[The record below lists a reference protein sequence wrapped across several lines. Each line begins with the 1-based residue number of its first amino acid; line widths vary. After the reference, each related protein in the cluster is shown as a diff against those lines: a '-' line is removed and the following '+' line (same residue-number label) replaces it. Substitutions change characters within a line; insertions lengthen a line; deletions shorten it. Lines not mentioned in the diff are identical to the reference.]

1 MTRKKPIVALIYDFD
16 GTLSP
21 GNMQEFGFI
30 QALGKTP
37 EEFWQNSEAIS
48 AGQEMSHILAY
59 MKLMIDEA
67 RSAGISLKRES
78 FVSFGKS
85 IELFPGVKEWFA
97 LINEYGRKQGVIVE
111 HYINSSGLTEMI
123 EGTEIAKEFK
133 KIFASSFWYDKD
145 NVAVWPAVAVDFTGK
160 TQFLF
165 KITKGILDISDKT
178 RVNESQKDESKL
190 IPFSNMIYFGDGETD
205 IPCMKIV
212 KMFGGN
218 SIAVYQP
225 ARKEKFRTAQKL
237 LRQERVNFICKAD
250 YSRESEIWNVVTT
263 IIDKVKME
271 DDFTRLQRKMR
282 NRSL

>member
-1 MTRKKPIVALIYDFD
+1 MTKKKPIVALIYDFD

-30 QALGKTP
+30 QAIGKTP
-37 EEFWQNSEAIS
+37 EEFWQNSDNIS
-48 AGQEMSHILAY
+48 SGQEMNHILAY

-67 RSAGISLKRES
+67 KNAGISLKRDS

-85 IELFPGVKEWFA
+85 IELFPGVKEWFS
-97 LINEYGRKQGVIVE
+97 LINEYGRTKGVVIE

-123 EGTEIAKEFK
+123 EGSEIAKEFK
-133 KIFASSFWYDKD
+133 KIFASSFWYDE
-145 NVAVWPAVAVDFTGK
+145 NGVAVWPAVAVDYTGK

-178 RVNESQKDESKL
+178 RVNESQKDETKL
-190 IPFSNMIYFGDGETD
+190 VPFNYMIYFGDGETD
-205 IPCMKIV
+205 IPSMKVV

-225 ARKEKFRTAQKL
+225 SRREQFRTAQKL

-250 YSRESEIWNVVTT
+250 YSKDSEIWKVVTT
-263 IIDKVKME
+263 IIDKAKME
-271 DDFTRLQRKMR
+271 HDFTRLQLKMR

>member
-1 MTRKKPIVALIYDFD
+1 MRSKKPIVALIYDFD

-30 QALGKTP
+30 QAIGKTP
-37 EEFWQNSEAIS
+37 EEFWQNSDAVS

-67 RSAGISLKRES
+67 KSAGISLKRES

-85 IELFPGVKEWFA
+85 IKLFPGVKEWFSF
-97 LINEYGRKQGVIVE
+97 INEYGRKQGVIVE

-133 KIFASSFWYDKD
+133 KIFASSFWYDQD

-178 RVNESQKDESKL
+178 RVNESQKDETKL
-190 IPFSNMIYFGDGETD
+190 IPFNNMIYFGDGETD

-250 YSRESEIWNVVTT
+250 YSKESEIWTVVTS